1 MHSNV
6 FIFMNWVRHG
16 TSAKF
21 EKKKPAYI
29 ILLCTTAK
37 LAVLHDGSTTWFQTS
52 RYCRAKVE
60 FNSINLVRHGSSTT
74 FETGLNYFVL
84 EGFNILFDND
94 RVWQLKVFRY
104 SLSETIPVFSNLLKS
119 DFFLL
124 RSLQNF
130 HQWLIWIERFVKM
143 QLLVKSISLWQQ

>member
-1 MHSNV
+1 MYLYLWIE
-6 FIFMNWVRHG
+6 FG
-16 TSAKF
+16 TALARSL
-21 EKKKPAYI
+21 KKKKNQL
-29 ILLCTTAK
+29 ILFCCVPRQSS
-37 LAVLHDGSTTWFQTS
+37 AVLHDGSTTWFQTS

-74 FETGLNYFVL
+74 SETGLNYFVL

-104 SLSETIPVFSNLLKS
+104 SFTETIPVFSNLLKS
-119 DFFLL
+119 YFFLV